1 MVDRTYTGIVIFHL
15 PAKGYGY
22 LRIPDTREEFHFKSV
37 GLSQAVKA
45 GDYVRF
51 KLKQSKQGYFAD
63 EIELLKI
70 A

>member
-1 MVDRTYTGIVIFHL
+1 MPLSSYTGIIVFYL

-22 LRIPDTREEFHFKSV
+22 LRIPDTREEFHFKSSS
-37 GLSQAVKA
+37 LSQIVKA

-51 KLKQSKQGYFAD
+51 KLKQNKQGYFAD
-63 EIELLKI
+63 EIELLSI

>member
-1 MVDRTYTGIVIFHL
+1 MDTVTYTGIIIFFL

-22 LRIPDTREEFHFKSV
+22 LRIPDTREEFHFKSAS
-37 GLSQAVKA
+37 LSQAVKA

-51 KLKQSKQGYFAD
+51 KLKQNKQGYFAD
-63 EIELLKI
+63 EIEPLKI